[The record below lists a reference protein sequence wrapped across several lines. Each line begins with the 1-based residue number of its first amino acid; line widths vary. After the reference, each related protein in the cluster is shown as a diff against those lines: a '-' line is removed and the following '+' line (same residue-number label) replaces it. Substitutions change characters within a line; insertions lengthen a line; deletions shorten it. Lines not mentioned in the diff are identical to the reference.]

1 MLLVQSKPKSVS
13 LEHMLINIS
22 LLNVNNVLMD
32 MSANKKKLG
41 YQLFAHWGCL
51 DLSFKVMC
59 VLLVQEELLVLK
71 EEQEINLNV

>member
-1 MLLVQSKPKSVS
+1 
-13 LEHMLINIS
+13 
-22 LLNVNNVLMD
+22 MD